1 MNQSTSNNTT
11 FPDFDIPDLS
21 NDYPIGSQNGSSD
34 EDLDYL
40 YKNYQD
46 IIEFTEDYIFVSK
59 KIAICW
65 GSQVTGVQD
74 RPFLDFG
81 LSTSTNLDASVDSEF
96 KRPYFIQSDD
106 KVMAIVYTFIFIIGV
121 CANLVVIIVIGLDP
135 QVRTKSSLLYAFNLG
150 QFSILSSDW
159 RSNQNVPI
167 DIVLKTVQSNCWLY
181 NASIFT
187 FQYLSSFTQRIV
199 SDFFNKKV
207 FLWKKSETYQ

>member
-59 KIAICW
+59 KFVICW
-65 GSQVTGVQD
+65 GSQVAGVQD

-96 KRPYFIQSDD
+96 ERPYFIQSDD

-150 QFSILSSDW
+150 QFSILSSDL
-159 RSNQNVPI
+159 RINQNVPI
-167 DIVLKTVQSNCWLY
+167 DIVLKTVQSNC
-181 NASIFT
+181 
-187 FQYLSSFTQRIV
+187 
-199 SDFFNKKV
+199 
-207 FLWKKSETYQ
+207 

>member
-46 IIEFTEDYIFVSK
+46 IIEFTEDYIF
-59 KIAICW
+59 
-65 GSQVTGVQD
+65 
-74 RPFLDFG
+74 
-81 LSTSTNLDASVDSEF
+81 
-96 KRPYFIQSDD
+96 SDD

-159 RSNQNVPI
+159 RTNQNVPI
-167 DIVLKTVQSNCWLY
+167 DIVLKTVQSNC
-181 NASIFT
+181 
-187 FQYLSSFTQRIV
+187 
-199 SDFFNKKV
+199 
-207 FLWKKSETYQ
+207 